1 MIQDTFDGNND
12 ILWGFGFN
20 MLSPNKQHV
29 LTRWTE
35 QYEVTVND
43 LVNWDQF
50 KSQRLSLTSS

>member
-1 MIQDTFDGNND
+1 
-12 ILWGFGFN
+12 
-20 MLSPNKQHV
+20 V